1 MSQIQEVAYLQIPLQ
16 TIKLATNDF
25 SQQNFIGQGGFGR
38 VYKGELP
45 HPNSEVV
52 AVKRLDRIHGQGQTE
67 FIKEIVTLASYKHDN
82 IVSII
87 GFCDEDGEKVL
98 VYKYE
103 VNGSL
108 DNHLANPDLTW
119 EQRLRICID
128 AARGLK
134 YLHDD
139 VGVGHRLIHRDIKSG
154 NILLDEDWK
163 AKISDFGLCKVGPR
177 NEQFSFL
184 VTLAA
189 GTYGYIDPQYMQT
202 GVLTKESDVYSF
214 GIVLFEVLCGRLAM
228 IASYSDHRTFL
239 HHLVKRHLSDRKLH
253 EICFANLNG
262 HMKSYSLDTFLR
274 LAYSCTYKGRKHRPT
289 MGIVVEELEAA
300 LEHQIAL
307 EDRIGKRT
315 MLWGSSSG
323 GYLWSFMVNNN
334 QKLRSITI
342 DCITMGSFTWIHS
355 ISFTKKDLDGT
366 LHSSDA
372 YGGLDG
378 PSGGPIFEINLDD
391 DEEITGI
398 SLTVGIYYGMELVSS
413 LCFVTNKRNHGPF
426 GMEAY
431 TCFSESW
438 DAGFFAGFYGR
449 CGAELDAI
457 GCCFTSIL

>member
-202 GVLTKESDVYSF
+202 GVLTKESDVYSY

-262 HMKSYSLDTFLR
+262 H
-274 LAYSCTYKGRKHRPT
+274 
-289 MGIVVEELEAA
+289 I
-300 LEHQIAL
+300 
-307 EDRIGKRT
+307 
-315 MLWGSSSG
+315 
-323 GYLWSFMVNNN
+323 
-334 QKLRSITI
+334 
-342 DCITMGSFTWIHS
+342 
-355 ISFTKKDLDGT
+355 
-366 LHSSDA
+366 
-372 YGGLDG
+372 
-378 PSGGPIFEINLDD
+378 
-391 DEEITGI
+391 
-398 SLTVGIYYGMELVSS
+398 VGI
-413 LCFVTNKRNHGPF
+413 FRVTFRK
-426 GMEAY
+426 
-431 TCFSESW
+431 
-438 DAGFFAGFYGR
+438 
-449 CGAELDAI
+449 
-457 GCCFTSIL
+457 